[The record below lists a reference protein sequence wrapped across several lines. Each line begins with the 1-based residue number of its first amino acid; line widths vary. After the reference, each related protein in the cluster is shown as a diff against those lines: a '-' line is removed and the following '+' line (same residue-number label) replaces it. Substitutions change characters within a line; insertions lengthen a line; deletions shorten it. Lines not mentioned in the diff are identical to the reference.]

1 VLPCR
6 AHLRSHREKLSSLVN
21 DCCIDVGCRR
31 NAFAR
36 LIQSRGCW
44 FDWFIHALAI
54 GWHNNVLIVVHHC
67 TKLSHQHR
75 REKRTMN
82 GESKREIA
90 LGALALGIGV
100 ALGAVLGNDTTR
112 KSLVDKGK
120 NWINAYR
127 QN

>member
-1 VLPCR
+1 
-6 AHLRSHREKLSSLVN
+6 
-21 DCCIDVGCRR
+21 
-31 NAFAR
+31 
-36 LIQSRGCW
+36 
-44 FDWFIHALAI
+44 
-54 GWHNNVLIVVHHC
+54 
-67 TKLSHQHR
+67 
-75 REKRTMN
+75 MN

-90 LGALALGIGV
+90 LSALALGLGV

>member
-1 VLPCR
+1 VLSSR
-6 AHLRSHREKLSSLVN
+6 AHLRNHREKLWRLAT

-31 NAFAR
+31 NAFAS
-36 LIQSRGCW
+36 LMQSRGCSLE
-44 FDWFIHALAI
+44 WFIHALAI
-54 GWHNNVLIVVHHC
+54 GWHNNVLIAVHHC
-67 TKLSHQHR
+67 TMLSHQHR
-75 REKRTMN
+75 REKGTMN

>member
-1 VLPCR
+1 MV
-6 AHLRSHREKLSSLVN
+6 
-21 DCCIDVGCRR
+21 
-31 NAFAR
+31 
-36 LIQSRGCW
+36 
-44 FDWFIHALAI
+44 IHVLAI
-54 GWHNNVLIVVHHC
+54 GWHNNVLILAHHC
-67 TKLSHQHR
+67 TNPVTETGGKNG
-75 REKRTMN
+75 TMN

-90 LGALALGIGV
+90 FSALALGLGV